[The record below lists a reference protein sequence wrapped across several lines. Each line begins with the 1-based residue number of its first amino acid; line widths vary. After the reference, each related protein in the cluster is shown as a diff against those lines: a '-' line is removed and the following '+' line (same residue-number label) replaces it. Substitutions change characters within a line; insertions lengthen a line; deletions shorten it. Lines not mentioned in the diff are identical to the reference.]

1 MLDENYGAHMN
12 PESYRKQQLK
22 NLMNWTIECISHSDI
37 ITIFDIR
44 RETQLDKKIL
54 SALLKGDKMSF
65 QNQLFLAM
73 LWDRVELVEDKI
85 MAKDTLNTMSNL
97 HDIML
102 QALLMERVHFI
113 ELLVMNG
120 FVMRTFLT
128 VERLRML
135 YNEAVSKEKER
146 KTNR

>member
-1 MLDENYGAHMN
+1 
-12 PESYRKQQLK
+12 
-22 NLMNWTIECISHSDI
+22 
-37 ITIFDIR
+37 
-44 RETQLDKKIL
+44 
-54 SALLKGDKMSF
+54 MSL

-73 LWDRVELVEDKI
+73 LWDRVELVEEKV

-97 HDIML
+97 HDIMM
-102 QALLMERVHFI
+102 QALLMERVQFI

-135 YNEAVSKEKER
+135 YNEAVYYFKIKIR
-146 KTNR
+146 MFRYNLAF